1 MYNIFC
7 DDDQSEIST
16 SLSLEEIVDRELAR
30 SAICEEI
37 DEEVEEE
44 EDRKAEIAKIKAR
57 RKNLLVKILREV
69 KQRKADEDFRKI
81 FFGL

>member
-1 MYNIFC
+1 MFNIFS
-7 DDDQSEIST
+7 DDDQSVIST
-16 SLSLEEIVDRELAR
+16 SLDEIVDRELAR

-37 DEEVEEE
+37 DEKVDE
-44 EDRKAEIAKIKAR
+44 EDLRAAEIAKIKAQ
-57 RKNLLVKILREV
+57 RKPLLIKILREV